1 MLDNG
6 KEILASNFVFNLNR
20 NFLMP
25 RTFHPNVLLTAAWIL
40 LSTMIAMKTKS
51 TDLEKRKDARLNYL
65 KRPLIAYLNINNLRN
80 KVIDLRE
87 IISYL
92 YPDSPD

>member
-1 MLDNG
+1 
-6 KEILASNFVFNLNR
+6 
-20 NFLMP
+20 MP

-65 KRPLIAYLNINNLRN
+65 KRPLIAYLNIKNLRK

-92 YPDSPD
+92 SPDSPD

>member
-1 MLDNG
+1 
-6 KEILASNFVFNLNR
+6 
-20 NFLMP
+20 MP
-25 RTFHPNVLLTAAWIL
+25 RTFHHNVLLTAAWIL

-51 TDLEKRKDARLNYL
+51 PDLEKRKDARLNYL

-92 YPDSPD
+92 SPDSPD